1 MVYSGGMKKEVREN
15 WAVSIDRVREFFLAQ
30 EDVLPLGLGYVYKS
44 CVIQVRAQ
52 RSSGPLAMERTQ
64 LYFSGEAEDLEEIR
78 RRFFLRFLSAGG

>member
-1 MVYSGGMKKEVREN
+1 MVYSGSMKKEVREN

-30 EDVLPLGLGYVYKS
+30 EDVLPLDRGYAYKG
-44 CVIQVRAQ
+44 CVIQVLAQ
-52 RSSGPLAMERTQ
+52 KSSGPLAMERTQ